1 MKDSP
6 GHPPNHP
13 RRAATIDDVARVTGF
28 STATISRVI
37 NKSPKVSQKTRLQVE
52 IAIRDLA
59 YVPDHAARMLAS
71 NTSRTIGIV
80 VPAIENS
87 SYATAINAL
96 QQRLR
101 QVGYTLLIS
110 TSAYDLELEFEEVQS
125 MVSRGVDGIVLVGGI
140 HKPELIALLKE
151 REIPYVVTWVISQ
164 EHPCVGFDNRAAGQ
178 RIAAHLIELGHTDI
192 AVIAS
197 LTSTNDRASAR
208 VQGVR
213 DVMALRNLSL
223 PDSHVI
229 GGLGSIAEGK
239 AAMRI
244 LLAMAKMPTAV
255 ICLNDA
261 LAFGAILEAR
271 SRGLQL
277 PGEFSI
283 VGFDDLDFA
292 TELSPSLTTVRVPA
306 HEIGA
311 TAADFLLATI
321 DGTSMPRVLEIP
333 ANLVVRASTAPPER
347 HEPAAGKAKA
357 RARAVQAQLK

>member
-1 MKDSP
+1 MKKSP
-6 GHPPNHP
+6 GHPPSP
-13 RRAATIDDVARVTGF
+13 QRRVATIDDVARVTGY

-37 NKSPKVSQKTRLQVE
+37 NKSPKVAQKTRLQVE
-52 IAIRDLA
+52 IAIRDLG

-80 VPAIENS
+80 VPAIENM
-87 SYATAINAL
+87 SYVTAINAL

-101 QVGYTLLIS
+101 QFGYTLLIS
-110 TSAYDLELEFEEVQS
+110 TSAYDLELEFEEVQT

-151 REIPYVVTWVISQ
+151 REIPYVVTWVISH

-178 RIAAHLIELGHTDI
+178 RIASHLVDLGHIDI

-197 LTSTNDRASAR
+197 LTSTNDRAAAR

-239 AAMRI
+239 TAMRI
-244 LLAMAKMPTAV
+244 LLAMGNLPTAV

-277 PGEFSI
+277 PEELSI

-292 TELSPSLTTVRVPA
+292 AELSPSLTTIRVPA
-306 HEIGA
+306 PEIGA
-311 TAADFLLATI
+311 TAADFLLANI
-321 DGTSMPRVLEIP
+321 DGRSMPRVLEIP
-333 ANLVVRASTAPPER
+333 ANLVVRTSTAPPGR
-347 HEPAAGKAKA
+347 GKPAPTKA
-357 RARAVQAQLK
+357 RATRAQVQ

>member
-1 MKDSP
+1 MKKLPSQ
-6 GHPPNHP
+6 PPSYP
-13 RRAATIDDVARVTGF
+13 RRVANIDDVARVTGY

-37 NKSPKVSQKTRLQVE
+37 NKSPKVAQQTRLQVE
-52 IAIRDLA
+52 IAIRNLG
-59 YVPDHAARMLAS
+59 YVPAHAARMLAS

-80 VPAIENS
+80 VPAIENM

-101 QVGYTLLIS
+101 QFGYTLLIS
-110 TSAYDLELEFEEVQS
+110 TSAYDLDLEFEEVQS
-125 MVSRGVDGIVLVGGI
+125 MVSRSVDGIVLVGGI
-140 HKPELIALLKE
+140 HKPELITLLRD
-151 REIPYVVTWVISQ
+151 REIPYVVTWVISH
-164 EHPCVGFDNRAAGQ
+164 EHPYVGFDNRAAGQ
-178 RIAAHLIELGHTDI
+178 RIASHLIDLGHAEI

-197 LTSTNDRASAR
+197 LTSGNDRAAAR

-223 PDSHVI
+223 PESHVI

-239 AAMRI
+239 TAMRI
-244 LLAMAKMPTAV
+244 LLEMDKIPTAV

-277 PGEFSI
+277 PEELSI

-292 TELSPSLTTVRVPA
+292 AELNPSLTTVHVPA
-306 HEIGA
+306 QEIGA
-311 TAADFLLATI
+311 TAAEFLLANI
-321 DGTSMPRVLEIP
+321 DGRSMPSALEIP
-333 ANLVVRASTAPPER
+333 ANLVVRASTAAPGRDKPE
-347 HEPAAGKAKA
+347 A
-357 RARAVQAQLK
+357 RKMRVGRA